1 MFAKRMVV
9 LIGVLVLCVAVALAA
24 VSCQQQQQAARD
36 KSGPDADIFG
46 NGYLDNTPVIARVG
60 DLEITQ
66 RDLDLRYEELPSNAK
81 QRFSGDGWEVRFLH
95 YMVDEALIVQ
105 EAQRRKLDRDP
116 KVSQMLI
123 SQRREVLKG
132 AMRNYALMQDKQ
144 PTEEQLRHYFE
155 LNKDKYMRE
164 GFLHARHIPCRS
176 REAANEVYDQ
186 LRQHPDD
193 ERVWGLLV
201 AQFSTNHESAKQV
214 GDLGWF
220 SRDGFIPALPYG
232 KDFARAVWDWRIGLH
247 EPSLIGNEWQVIE
260 VLGRELERPF
270 TFEEVRDRVAQD
282 FLPTWQDDEVSSW
295 LRQAKQTTAI
305 EYFGI
310 YRPGKG
316 MNEQELF
323 ERAWYAGTPEQKID
337 YYNQLLDDY
346 PQSDLADDALFLLAN
361 LYMDTWSDIPQAD
374 RILHRL
380 VEDYP
385 HSDLYDDAQYFLEH
399 LGDPN
404 FRKPRSIEDLKPKQ
418 K

>member
-9 LIGVLVLCVAVALAA
+9 LIGVLALCVAMALAA
-24 VSCQQQQQAARD
+24 VSCQQQQAEQDTSA
-36 KSGPDADIFG
+36 KSSDIFG
-46 NGYLDNTPVIARVG
+46 NGYLDRSPVIVKVG

-66 RDLDLRYEELPSNAK
+66 QDLDMRYEELPNNSRK
-81 QRFSGDGWEVRFLH
+81 RFSGDGWEIRFLR

-105 EAQRRKLDRDP
+105 EAQRRKLYLDP
-116 KVSQMLI
+116 KVAQLLI

-144 PTEEQLRHYFE
+144 PTEQQLRHYFE

-164 GFLHARHIPCRS
+164 GFLHVRHIPCRS
-176 REAANEVYDQ
+176 REEANACYDQ
-186 LRQHPDD
+186 IRQHPGD
-193 ERVWGLLV
+193 ERTWGIMV
-201 AQFSTNHESAKQV
+201 AQYSTNYESAKQV

-247 EPSLIGNEWQVIE
+247 EPSLIGGDWHVIE
-260 VLGRELERPF
+260 VLERELERPF
-270 TFEEVRDRVAQD
+270 TFEEVRDRVAED
-282 FLPTWQDDEVSSW
+282 FLPVWQEDEVSAW
-295 LRQAKQTTAI
+295 LRQAKQTTDI
-305 EYFGI
+305 EYYGA

-323 ERAWYAGTPEQKID
+323 ERAWYAGTPEQKLD
-337 YYNQLLDDY
+337 YYNQLVEDY
-346 PQSDLADDALFLLAN
+346 PQSELADDALFLMAN
-361 LYMDTWSDIPQAD
+361 LYMDTWSDVPQAD

-380 VEDYP
+380 VNDYP

-399 LGDPN
+399 LSDPN
-404 FRKPRSIEDLKPKQ
+404 FRKPRSIEDLKPKR